1 VVALNDKV
9 IALILGALLLLATTD
24 AGAVDVSA
32 QLDASTIRI
41 DEQVTLTIRVT
52 ESRIQGEPQ
61 FPSLDAFTIYSAG
74 QTFSS
79 TIVNGKMASSVEYRY
94 ILVPRKTGK
103 FQIPPITVNVR
114 GKEYKTEPLTIQ
126 VEAASSQG
134 QMPGQSGGRHASE
147 TENKDYLISASIS
160 KDTVYEGEQLVH
172 NFKAYQRSGAAFF
185 SDPVYL
191 PPSYSGFVREE
202 FGWKRYNRIYQG
214 DVYVINEMNSYLF
227 PVTPGESVIEPTRVV
242 VTLDNFSN
250 LFNFDPFDSRSL
262 RSRTRRGSQSD
273 TLYTEPLNLTV
284 LPLPREGRPRDFKGS
299 VGHFNMNISLSGTEA
314 TVDETILLT
323 VKISGRGDINSI
335 SPPEIPEIE
344 GLDIRPSGD
353 TTVINE
359 AAGQVAGS
367 KTFEFSIIP
376 EEDGFYEFP
385 RLSWSYFDPE
395 TKSYRTHRSQVY
407 EINISPGANV
417 SAGILPGITNIQG
430 VLKARDILSVMP
442 LKDELK
448 PSERPLI
455 YKTEFITLQTL
466 PLLLLAGVIL
476 FRRRQ
481 DRLLGDVRYRRL
493 KRAHGMA
500 KKQLGQA
507 RKLLGEKHYDEFFG
521 AVSKALYD
529 YVGDKFNYSASGL
542 TEIQVRE
549 LLEKHGHS
557 TELMAAFGDLIQS
570 TDFGRFAPGQSSS
583 ENAHKVME
591 EAEKWIVAFEQEG
604 KKTR

>member
-1 VVALNDKV
+1 VIGLNDKV
-9 IALILGALLLLATTD
+9 IAIILGALLLLAATD
-24 AGAVDVSA
+24 ARAVDVSA
-32 QLDASTIRI
+32 QLDATAIRI
-41 DEQVTLTIRVT
+41 DEQVTLTVRVT
-52 ESRIQGEPQ
+52 ESRLQGEPKL
-61 FPSLDAFTIYSAG
+61 PSLEAFTVYSAG
-74 QTFSS
+74 QQFSS
-79 TIVNGKMASSVEYRY
+79 TYVNGKMASSVEYRY
-94 ILVPRKTGK
+94 ILIPRKTGK

-114 GKEYKTEPLTIQ
+114 GKEYKTEPLSIQ
-126 VEAASSQG
+126 VEASSGQG
-134 QMPGQSGGRHASE
+134 SMPGQAGGKPANA
-147 TENKDYLISASIS
+147 TQNQDYLISASIS

-185 SDPVYL
+185 SDPIYL

-202 FGWKRYNRIYQG
+202 FGWKRYNRVYLG
-214 DVYVINEMNSYLF
+214 DVYVINEMNSHLF
-227 PVTPGESVIEPTRVV
+227 PVTPGETIIEPTRVV

-262 RSRTRRGSQSD
+262 RSRTRRGARVD

-299 VGHFNMNISLSGTEA
+299 VGQFNMTASLSGTEA
-314 TVDETILLT
+314 TVDETILLK

-353 TTVINE
+353 TTVSNE

-376 EEDGFYEFP
+376 EQDGYFEFP

-395 TKSYRTHRSQVY
+395 TKNYRTHKSNKY
-407 EINISPGANV
+407 EINISPGVNGSDDMLV
-417 SAGILPGITNIQG
+417 GLMTPQG
-430 VLKARDILSVMP
+430 VLKVRDILTVMP
-442 LKDELK
+442 LKDKLK
-448 PSERPLI
+448 PSDRPLI
-455 YKTEFITLQTL
+455 YNSAFLAVQAL

-507 RKLLGEKHYDEFFG
+507 RKLLGEKRYNEFYG
-521 AVSKALYD
+521 AVSKAMYD

-557 TELMAAFGDLIQS
+557 AELMAAFGELIQS
-570 TDFGRFAPGQSSS
+570 TDFGRFAPGQSGS
-583 ENAHKVME
+583 ENARKVME

-604 KKTR
+604 KKAR

>member
-1 VVALNDKV
+1 M
-9 IALILGALLLLATTD
+9 ATTD
-24 AGAVDVSA
+24 ARAVDVSA
-32 QLDASTIRI
+32 QLSASTIRI
-41 DEQVTLTIRVT
+41 DEQVTLTVRVA
-52 ESRIQGEPQ
+52 ESRLQGDPKL
-61 FPSLDAFTIYSAG
+61 PSLEAFTVYSAG

-79 TIVNGKMASSVEYRY
+79 TYVNGKMASSVEYRY
-94 ILVPRKTGK
+94 ILMPRKTGK
-103 FQIPPITVNVR
+103 FQIPPIEVNVR
-114 GKEYKTEPLTIQ
+114 GKEYKTEPLSIQ
-126 VEAASSQG
+126 VEAASAQEPR
-134 QMPGQSGGRHASE
+134 PGQSGGKRADA
-147 TENKDYLISASIS
+147 TQNQDYLISASIS

-185 SDPVYL
+185 SDPIYL

-202 FGWKRYNRIYQG
+202 FGWKRYNRVYRG

-227 PVTPGESVIEPTRVV
+227 PVTPGKIIIEPTRVV

-262 RSRTRRGSQSD
+262 RSRNRRGAQSD
-273 TLYTEPLNLTV
+273 TLYTEPLKLTV
-284 LPLPREGRPRDFKGS
+284 LPLPSEGRPRDFKGS
-299 VGHFNMNISLSGTEA
+299 VGQFNMNAALSGTEA

-376 EEDGFYEFP
+376 EQEGYYEFP
-385 RLSWSYFDPE
+385 HLSWSYFDPE
-395 TKSYRTHRSQVY
+395 TKNYRTHKSNNY
-407 EINISPGANV
+407 EIKISPGVNGSGDV
-417 SAGILPGITNIQG
+417 LVGLMTPQG
-430 VLKARDILSVMP
+430 ELKVRDILSVMP
-442 LKDELK
+442 LKDKLK
-448 PSERPLI
+448 PGSRPLI
-455 YKTEFITLQTL
+455 YSSTFLAVQAL

-507 RKLLGEKHYDEFFG
+507 RKLLAEDRYNEFYG
-521 AVSKALYD
+521 AVSKAIYD

-542 TEIQVRE
+542 TAIQVRE
-549 LLEKHGHS
+549 LLEKHGHT

-570 TDFGRFAPGQSSS
+570 TDFGRFAPGQSGF
-583 ENAHKVME
+583 ENARKVME